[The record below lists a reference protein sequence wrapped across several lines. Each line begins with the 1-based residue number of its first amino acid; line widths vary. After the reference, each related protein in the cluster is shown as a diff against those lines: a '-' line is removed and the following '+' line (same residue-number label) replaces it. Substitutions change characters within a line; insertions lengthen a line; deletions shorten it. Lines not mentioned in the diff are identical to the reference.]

1 MPRYKT
7 TAEALKIISN
17 KEQIRNFGVIAHVDH
32 GKCVDGESLVALT
45 NGEILPIRDIYASL
59 GAKEERVVIQN
70 GLLLDSMNPANVKME
85 DRVASVAW
93 NLKADRIV
101 RISLSDG
108 KSISVTPEHPFYSLS
123 SSGFIV
129 AKRADSLKPGDSIA
143 VAGILKSIG
152 SDIEALKEEI
162 LALLAKEGHYV
173 AYLDS
178 DYSDM
183 LRNHLLKIGSEK
195 KSGLINDSDQRKFLN
210 EIGSGECSLELLV
223 DISKMLGIK
232 LHEVYDHIEGI
243 SYMTQRNVDGKSA
256 AKIRLPKSFSQF
268 QQFFYLVGLL
278 YANSCSGTHLAGRS
292 KPVLAKAAGIYRE
305 VLGVETG
312 VVKENRGYRLDHN
325 TINTLEKFRHDAFG
339 YSADKGSH
347 TPSIPRLVSISR
359 KELLSSFL
367 SGLFD
372 MKGQVKA
379 QTKCVCFSTA
389 SKELAE
395 RLSILLLRYGIY
407 ATLQRKGR
415 YSSIHISGPDAVR
428 FKEEIGFNNPE
439 KRKEL
444 ENLVKSSTSVTDA
457 NTLPLDP
464 NELRAVRIAL
474 GLDNTVSSIPYYSEL
489 ESGRQ
494 KMTAAILAEITNLFE
509 SQLADRSGL
518 QVKATILEAIIHN
531 DKVIEKNEFQGS
543 DQRAMAEALRRLK
556 ADRLIRLVDGKLQVT
571 AFGKDILAIW
581 KKLLACDSDTES
593 RIREILNQWRL
604 LSTGEVRFAKVMSVE
619 EKKGA
624 FSVYDLTVPDT
635 HSYVANGIIVH
646 NTTTSD
652 SLLAACGM
660 LSPTVAG
667 QALALDYM
675 PLEQQRQMTIKAAN
689 VTLYYE
695 HEGKPYVFNMID
707 TPGHID
713 FTGKVTRSL
722 RAIDGAVVVVDS
734 VEGVMTQT
742 ETVTR
747 QALEERVRPVL
758 YINKIDRLVKELR
771 LTPDR
776 MQAWLANIIG
786 EFNNLINLYAEPE
799 FRDKW
804 KVSIQDNSVAF
815 GSSKDKWGFNL
826 NMAKSSGI
834 GFKDVYE
841 AYTTGDPKNLAEKV
855 PLHEAILTM
864 VIKHHPPPHVA
875 QSYRIPKIW
884 KGDLESDI
892 GKALLSCDDN
902 GPTVMMVTNVIVDPQ
917 AGIVATGRLF
927 SGTIRDGDVVYL
939 ADAKREG
946 RVQSVNMY
954 MGNVREIVGAL
965 PAGNIP
971 ALLGLEFARA
981 GETIS
986 SVKGIVP
993 FEGIKYVS
1001 EPVVTVAIEAKN
1013 PRDLPKLVDALQRM
1027 HIEDPNL
1034 IVRINEESGETLLSG
1049 MGVLHLEIQTTL
1061 LQQQGLEIITS
1072 PPLINYRETIQGKA
1086 GPVMSKSPNKHNKIY
1101 IRVEPLAEEVINKI
1115 RSGEISETADR
1126 KGIARVL
1133 RDMGWDSD
1141 EARSVVAVD
1150 PKGNILLDQ
1159 TKGVQFM
1166 QESMDSLRA
1175 GFEDVMNNGPL
1186 AYEYCRG
1193 VKVIIHHFVPH
1204 EDPAHRT
1211 YAQLMPAARR
1221 AILGAM
1227 LMAQPVLLEP
1237 VQGIEIK
1244 CPVDLIGAVAGVL
1257 SSKRGK
1263 LINIEQKEVLAIIE
1277 GEIPAS
1283 ETFDLSEVMRG
1294 ATAGKAVWDMHFKS
1308 WSPLPVSLQKS
1319 VITQIRK
1326 RKGLPEEV
1334 PPASDFLDTE

>member
-32 GKCVDGESLVALT
+32 GKCVDGDSLVTLT
-45 NGEILPIRDIYASL
+45 SGEIVPIREVYSQQ
-59 GAKEERVVIQN
+59 GERGEKLALKDMVM
-70 GLLLDSMNPANVKME
+70 LDSMNPRTMCME
-85 DRVASVAW
+85 DRRASFVW
-93 NLKADRIV
+93 HLKSDRLVEV
-101 RISLSDG
+101 RLADG
-108 KSISVTPEHPFYSLS
+108 KAVKVTPEHPFYSIS
-123 SSGFIV
+123 PSGFLIPKK
-129 AKRADSLKPGDSIA
+129 AEDIRLGDKIA
-143 VAGILKSIG
+143 VAEVLKS
-152 SDIEALKEEI
+152 
-162 LALLAKEGHYV
+162 V
-173 AYLDS
+173 
-178 DYSDM
+178 
-183 LRNHLLKIGSEK
+183 GSELDELK
-195 KSGLINDSDQRKFLN
+195 MMLLNLIAADEK
-210 EIGSGECSLELLV
+210 IIV
-223 DISKMLGIK
+223 HLGTSSFHMKK
-232 LHEVYDHIEGI
+232 LHELMESGRHSWLDVYSRLEYLSKG
-243 SYMTQRNVDGKSA
+243 REKFL
-256 AKIRLPKSFSQF
+256 LPKTEEEF
-268 QQFFYLVGLL
+268 QKFFYSAGFLCDTLLSLKKSSRRLKNFGLPKPAL
-278 YANSCSGTHLAGRS
+278 LRVNFETHKS
-292 KPVLAKAAGIYRE
+292 SY
-305 VLGVETG
+305 
-312 VVKENRGYRLDHN
+312 
-325 TINTLEKFRHDAFG
+325 
-339 YSADKGSH
+339 
-347 TPSIPRLVSISR
+347 VS
-359 KELLSSFL
+359 ELLSFETSLPLLVETIFECDSSGQDREPDLPKLFQKSKRQLLAHFL
-367 SGLFD
+367 RGIFD
-372 MKGQVKA
+372 SRGVVDLRRRRVVLKL
-379 QTKCVCFSTA
+379 S
-389 SKELAE
+389 SESLADKVM
-395 RLSILLLRYGIY
+395 LMLMRYGVQSTKSVKHKANHNLIITQGI
-407 ATLQRKGR
+407 AKFQ
-415 YSSIHISGPDAVR
+415 H
-428 FKEEIGFNNPE
+428 EIGFTLN
-439 KRKEL
+439 RKNGSL
-444 ENLVKSSTSVTDA
+444 SKLVSQ
-457 NTLPLDP
+457 
-464 NELRAVRIAL
+464 LRKDGDRNIPVDGREVRTVRIAL
-474 GLDNTVSSIPYYSEL
+474 GLDESFYAYEEEKENVPTPTFTQLIQDFRKQLTERRGLERKLIVLKKVAEFVSDVPADDKNLLGSFLRDGLVREHA
-489 ESGRQ
+489 Q
-494 KMTAAILAEITNLFE
+494 KLKITSFG
-509 SQLADRSGL
+509 ADVL
-518 QVKATILEAIIHN
+518 
-531 DKVIEKNEFQGS
+531 KVW
-543 DQRAMAEALRRLK
+543 EALVYGDEK
-556 ADRLIRLVDGKLQVT
+556 TITSIAN
-571 AFGKDILAIW
+571 ILDQW
-581 KKLLACDSDTES
+581 ES
-593 RIREILNQWRL
+593 LCN
-604 LSTGEVRFAKVMSVE
+604 SEVRFVE
-619 EKKGA
+619 VVDVKKMTGN
-624 FSVYDLTVPDT
+624 FSVYDLTVPET
-635 HSYVANGIIVH
+635 HTYVANGIIVH

-660 LSPTVAG
+660 LSPSVAG

-776 MQAWLANIIG
+776 MQSWLANIIG

-799 FRDKW
+799 LRDKW

-826 NMAKSSGI
+826 DMAKKNGI
-834 GFKDVYE
+834 SFKDVYE
-841 AYTTGDPKNLAEKV
+841 AYTIGDPKVLAERS

-864 VIKHHPPPHVA
+864 VIRHHPPPHVA

-884 KGDLESDI
+884 RGDLQSDI
-892 GKALLSCDDN
+892 GKALLSCDEN
-902 GPTVMMVTNVIVDPQ
+902 GPIVMMVTNVIVDPQ

-939 ADAKREG
+939 VDAKREG

-971 ALLGLEFARA
+971 ALLGLEHARS

-986 SVKGIVP
+986 SVKGVVP
-993 FEGIKYVS
+993 FESIKYVS

-1061 LQQQGLEIITS
+1061 LQQQGIDIITS

-1086 GPVMSKSPNKHNKIY
+1086 GPVMAKSPNKHNKIY
-1101 IRVEPLAEEVINKI
+1101 VRVEPLGEDVISKI
-1115 RSGEISETADR
+1115 RSGEISETVDR
-1126 KGIARVL
+1126 KGIAKVL

-1150 PKGNILLDQ
+1150 PKGNMLLDQ

-1237 VQGIEIK
+1237 VQGIEVK
-1244 CPVDLIGAVAGVL
+1244 CPIDQIGAVASVL

-1294 ATAGKAVWDMHFKS
+1294 ATAGKAVWDMHFKA
-1308 WSPLPVSLQKS
+1308 WAPLPASLQKT

-1334 PPASDFLDTE
+1334 PPATDFIDTE